1 MWNLTLKISR
11 AFHYHVVDLA
21 LSVLFLMCED
31 VKNEFNRRIKVDLR
45 SETYF
50 KKIGNL
56 VFRYNVML
64 PYRSNRTG
72 KICHDSTSEQQN
84 LNVTILKCLCV
95 LSACRLRSAFMQS
108 IDCPCLCQVLFSK
121 TKQLNLLNTK
131 DIYIYIEKKVFPPHG
146 KLPTLR
152 TFKIFWEKKNWRILE
167 L

>member
-1 MWNLTLKISR
+1 MSRFLRVSCSSKNRTRLNSNTEICFIEEFVPNGFSLIFVWNLTLKISR

-21 LSVLFLMCED
+21 LSILFLMCED

-72 KICHDSTSEQQN
+72 KICYDSTSEQQN

-108 IDCPCLCQVLFSK
+108 IDCLCLCQVLFS
-121 TKQLNLLNTK
+121 
-131 DIYIYIEKKVFPPHG
+131 
-146 KLPTLR
+146 
-152 TFKIFWEKKNWRILE
+152 
-167 L
+167 

>member
-1 MWNLTLKISR
+1 
-11 AFHYHVVDLA
+11 
-21 LSVLFLMCED
+21 
-31 VKNEFNRRIKVDLR
+31 
-45 SETYF
+45 
-50 KKIGNL
+50 
-56 VFRYNVML
+56 ML

-152 TFKIFWEKKNWRILE
+152 TFKMF
-167 L
+167 

>member
-1 MWNLTLKISR
+1 MGNLTLKIS
-11 AFHYHVVDLA
+11 FHYRVVA
-21 LSVLFLMCED
+21 FGPQCCFISD

-131 DIYIYIEKKVFPPHG
+131 DIYIYIYKKVFPPHG

-152 TFKIFWEKKNWRILE
+152 TFKIF
-167 L
+167 

>member
-1 MWNLTLKISR
+1 
-11 AFHYHVVDLA
+11 
-21 LSVLFLMCED
+21 MCED

-95 LSACRLRSAFMQS
+95 LLHAVYEVHSCS
-108 IDCPCLCQVLFSK
+108 
-121 TKQLNLLNTK
+121 QLIVPAYVKFYFPKLNS
-131 DIYIYIEKKVFPPHG
+131 
-146 KLPTLR
+146 
-152 TFKIFWEKKNWRILE
+152 
-167 L
+167 